1 MKCVISGIMALL
13 IFTMAAEA
21 QAADVIETVTVPQPK
36 PLYEVSKERSVMI
49 PMRDG
54 TKQSANIYFPV
65 NAGKKL
71 PVILMRTP
79 YGKDVKI
86 KPYEE
91 RYKFLAEQGFVFVI
105 SDVRGR
111 HESQGEFMP
120 QLGDVDDGY
129 DTIEWLGKQPWSN
142 GKVGMIGCSY
152 MGDVQILVAQ
162 SRPPALKALLPQA
175 AGSSI
180 GSAGG
185 QYKYF
190 AARRGGAIVFAQNV
204 GWFYNNGAKV
214 FYGPSR
220 ELSRDEFLANV
231 EFFKTAPALPE
242 PNFPALWRHLPIN
255 DIMRFANV
263 PANDFNDLATRKLD
277 DPWWD
282 QFHYMDDDYQADAPA
297 LHMNSWHD
305 FGARETIY
313 EFEVMSKTSLSK
325 TARDNQFLLISPTAH
340 CRSEAST
347 SATVVG
353 ERDMGDARFDYWTIY
368 AKWFDY
374 WLRDNKNDT
383 IKNLPKVTYYL
394 MGKNE
399 WKTASAWPI
408 PGAVPTKFYLHS
420 KGRANGRYGDGA
432 LSTEPPANQ
441 TADSY
446 TYDPGNPVPSKGG
459 PMCCTGVEPSAGS
472 FDQREIEMRNDV
484 LVYTS
489 EPLKEGI
496 EVTGVIDV
504 VLYVSSDAKDTDFV
518 VKLVDVYP
526 DGRAY
531 NLTEGILRARYRDG
545 QTKQVF
551 MEPNKVYKVTVDA
564 NATSN
569 YFAPG
574 HRLRLEVSSS
584 NFPLYDRN
592 LNTGGNNYDET
603 AWVVARNSVHHA
615 KLHASHIILP
625 VVQATGGA
633 KK

>member
-1 MKCVISGIMALL
+1 MTSIMGGIVALL

-21 QAADVIETVTVPQPK
+21 QAADVIEPVTVPQPM
-36 PLYEVSKERSVMI
+36 PLYEVRKERSVMI

-54 TKQSANIYFPV
+54 AKQSANIYLPV

-129 DTIEWLGKQPWSN
+129 DTIQWLSRQPWSN

-190 AARRGGAIVFAQNV
+190 AARRGGAIVFAQNI
-204 GWFYNNGAKV
+204 GWFYSNGAKV

-220 ELSRDEFLANV
+220 ELNRDEFLANV
-231 EFFKTAPALPE
+231 AFFKTGPALPE

-255 DIMRFANV
+255 DIMHFAKV
-263 PANDFNDLATRKLD
+263 PPNDFNDLATRRLD

-282 QFHYMDDDYQADAPA
+282 QFHYMDDDYQADVPA

-313 EFEVMSKTSLSK
+313 EFEVMNKTSASK
-325 TARDNQFLLISPTAH
+325 TARDNQFLLMSPTAH

-374 WLRDNKNDT
+374 WLRGNKNDA

-399 WKTASAWPI
+399 WKTANAWPI
-408 PGAVPTKFYLHS
+408 PGTVATKFYLHS
-420 KGRANGRYGDGA
+420 NGRANSRYGDGV
-432 LSTEPPANQ
+432 LSTEPPTDQ
-441 TADSY
+441 PADTY
-446 TYDPGNPVPSKGG
+446 TYDPGNPMPTKGG

-489 EPLKEGI
+489 EPLIEGI
-496 EVTGVIDV
+496 EVTGAIDV

-531 NLTEGILRARYRDG
+531 NLTEGILRARYREG
-545 QTKQVF
+545 QTKQAF
-551 MEPNKVYKVTVDA
+551 MEPGNIYEVKVDA

-603 AWVVARNSVHHA
+603 AWVVARNSVHHT
-615 KLHASHIILP
+615 KIHASHVILP
-625 VVQATGGA
+625 VVMAREA
-633 KK
+633 ASR